1 MNITSKFAAAALF
14 VAALSPI
21 LARGTESQPAAPPAS
36 TDEARA
42 QAAERYALISKGIG
56 LVRVTPQ
63 DLRRVPRSTDE
74 ARELAAASRAPKE
87 TPCIA
92 KEGS

>member
-14 VAALSPI
+14 VAAL
-21 LARGTESQPAAPPAS
+21 PAVPRAS

-63 DLRRVPRSTDE
+63 DLGRVPRSTDE